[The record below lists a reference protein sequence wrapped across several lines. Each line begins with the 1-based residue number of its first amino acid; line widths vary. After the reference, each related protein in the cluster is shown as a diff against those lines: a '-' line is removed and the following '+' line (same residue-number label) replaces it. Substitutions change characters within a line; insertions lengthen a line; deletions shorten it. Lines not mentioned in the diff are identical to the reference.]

1 MENIEKNMV
10 KLTPKTQK
18 TYNKIIKHAKK
29 EFSNRGY
36 SNTSIH
42 SIAKKAGLSV
52 GCLYKYFSSK
62 DELYQFIISSEQRK
76 IKQYLNDA
84 IRNVEKREEKEK
96 EGLRAW
102 LYYVRDNPGVYRLIW
117 ETLFIDQKA
126 FDEYYYKFAKSYQRR
141 LEQSDEPINTPDLFN
156 LSYALVGI
164 SNFLGIRII
173 GNKNKTTDEEIEKM
187 VDCGHKLISK
197 GIFIK

>member
-1 MENIEKNMV
+1 MKEMNESSL

-18 TYNKIIKHAKK
+18 TYNKIIKFAKK

-42 SIAKKAGLSV
+42 SIAKKANLSV

-62 DELYQFIISSEQRK
+62 DELYQFIILSEQNR
-76 IKQYLNDA
+76 IKESINRA
-84 IRNVEKREEKEK
+84 IRGVLSREQIEK

-102 LYYVRDNPGVYRLIW
+102 LYYVRDNPGVYKLIW
-117 ETLFIDQKA
+117 ETLFIDQKS
-126 FDEYYYKFAKSYQRR
+126 FDEYYKSFTRSYQKR
-141 LEQSDEPINTPDLFN
+141 LEQSDVPLNTDDLLN

-173 GNKNKTTDEEIEKM
+173 GNKNKVSDEEIEKM
-187 VDCGHKLISK
+187 VECGHHLIK
-197 GIFIK
+197 EGIFKK